1 MSSSGFKAQLSE
13 MGKAVLVAGLAL
25 LVATA
30 VLLVSAE
37 RDLRHSNEAV
47 QQTNAALLQLAE
59 IESLVIGVDYS
70 ARGYALTGE
79 QLFLDHEHEKQRDLK
94 LGLAE
99 LGRLAGA
106 KHADDIARLERLI
119 DRHAVVYAEFVKTGA
134 RDTKSMAE
142 LITNPAHRQ
151 KRYAVLDELHTLHS
165 GLMDDLVS
173 HQVRAEKQQ
182 RYTLIL
188 TFVIVATA
196 FLGGIMEMLAKMVLR
211 RRKGLG
217 HGAPASSSDVP
228 ADV

>member
-1 MSSSGFKAQLSE
+1 MSSPALKAQLSE
-13 MGKAVLVAGLAL
+13 IGKAVLVAGLAL

-30 VLLVSAE
+30 VLLISAE
-37 RDLRHSNEAV
+37 RDLRNSNEDV

-94 LGLAE
+94 LGMAE
-99 LGRLAGA
+99 LARLADA
-106 KHADDIARLERLI
+106 KHADQIARLTRLI
-119 DRHAVVYAEFVKTGA
+119 DRHAAVYAQFVKTGA
-134 RDTKSMAE
+134 RDTKTMAA
-142 LITNPAHRQ
+142 LITNPVERQ

-165 GLMDDLVS
+165 GLMEDLVN
-173 HQVRAEKQQ
+173 HQVQAEKQQ

-196 FLGGIMEMLAKMVLR
+196 FLGGIMEMAAKMVFR
-211 RRKGLG
+211 RRNGLSRR
-217 HGAPASSSDVP
+217 APAS